1 MSLLLTMAPT
11 GGKKRGR
18 GESKKA
24 KKGSHGAAGEV
35 LAYQQTREHEL
46 KEAIERLERLGRQ
59 QASATGESRH
69 SIRNKRTPG
78 SQGGQ
83 GGDRRK
89 DATTM
94 VHDEEDGWVEAL
106 WEVAGEVRES
116 RSASVGSAKKARG
129 ERALASSP
137 FSVAGYNRS
146 TQTKRKGLWK
156 KDQDLLSQVGEDPAL
171 YERRLAA
178 RAGEASTR
186 QQSQS
191 QNAATHPAGLCNLGA
206 TCYANSVIH
215 CLFSVP
221 ELRRALLRVSSSG
234 EDEGTESSHSQ

>member
-1 MSLLLTMAPT
+1 MSLLRMAPT

-18 GESKKA
+18 GESKKG

-59 QASATGESRH
+59 QASATGESSRH

-106 WEVAGEVRES
+106 WEVAGEVRDGPLS
-116 RSASVGSAKKARG
+116 GALVMAPASA
-129 ERALASSP
+129 L
-137 FSVAGYNRS
+137 
-146 TQTKRKGLWK
+146 
-156 KDQDLLSQVGEDPAL
+156 PA
-171 YERRLAA
+171 
-178 RAGEASTR
+178 
-186 QQSQS
+186 
-191 QNAATHPAGLCNLGA
+191 
-206 TCYANSVIH
+206 
-215 CLFSVP
+215 
-221 ELRRALLRVSSSG
+221 
-234 EDEGTESSHSQ
+234 